1 MKNISGFLSQKFIA
15 YVCSIMALKN
25 KYSQHPFEAGVD
37 EAGRGCIAGP
47 VVAAAVIL
55 PPDFTHPVLK
65 DSKKLSHKQRME
77 IRPVILEEAIAW
89 NVGMISAPRIDQV
102 NILNATYEAMHEAIA
117 GLSIKPD
124 FLVIDG
130 NRFRPYPDIEDECI
144 IKGDGKYLNIAAAS
158 ILAKTYRDEIME
170 MLAKEFPS
178 YDWESN
184 KGYPTPAHKQAV
196 LRHGTTKY
204 HRKTF
209 NLYPT
214 LTLF

>member
-1 MKNISGFLSQKFIA
+1 
-15 YVCSIMALKN
+15 MALSN
-25 KYSQHPFEAGVD
+25 KYSDHPFEAGVD

-55 PPDFTHPVLK
+55 PPDFTHSVLN
-65 DSKKLSHKQRME
+65 DSKKLTHKQRMA
-77 IRPVILEEAIAW
+77 IRPDILDAAISW

-102 NILNATYEAMHEAIA
+102 NILNATFEAMHEAIA

-124 FLVIDG
+124 FLSIDG
-130 NRFRPYPDIEDECI
+130 NRFHPYPEIPHATI

-158 ILAKTYRDEIME
+158 ILAKTYRDEVMF
-170 MLAKEFPS
+170 MLAEEFPY

-184 KGYPTPAHKQAV
+184 KGYPTPAHKNLV
-196 LRHGTTKY
+196 LKHGATKY
-204 HRKTF
+204 HRMSF